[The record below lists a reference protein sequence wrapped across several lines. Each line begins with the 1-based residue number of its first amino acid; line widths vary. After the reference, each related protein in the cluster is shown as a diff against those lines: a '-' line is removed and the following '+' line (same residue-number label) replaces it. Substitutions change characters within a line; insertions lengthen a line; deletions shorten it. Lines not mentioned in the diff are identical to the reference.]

1 MHYNGTR
8 EVAMPSQQQRKAKQR
23 KDTLHQH
30 QYSLKYISV
39 QQCMLGAGTG
49 CVGTKWCVWGVTPYT
64 LLEWVGAQRITGARG
79 RIHE

>member
-8 EVAMPSQQQRKAKQR
+8 EVAMPSQQQLKAKQR
-23 KDTLHQH
+23 GRIHQH

-39 QQCMLGAGTG
+39 QQCMLDAGTG

>member
-1 MHYNGTR
+1 MHHNGMR

-39 QQCMLGAGTG
+39 QQCMLDAGTG

-64 LLEWVGAQRITGARG
+64 LLEWVGAQRITEARG
-79 RIHE
+79 RILE